1 MDGLKKMFNR
11 LWDYV
16 RANPKK
22 VFLRV
27 AIALFVIWFLFDDLG
42 IVKRIRM
49 EAEHRI
55 LLDRLQNARK
65 KVVENEIRI
74 QHAKDPDSIEKAARE
89 KYNFRREGET
99 LFIIRDK

>member
-1 MDGLKKMFNR
+1 VKKIFNR
-11 LWDYV
+11 LWDHV

-27 AIALFVIWFLFDDLG
+27 AFVLFVIWFLFDDFG
-42 IVKRIRM
+42 IVKRVRM

-55 LLDRLQNARK
+55 LLNRLQAARK
-65 KVVENEIRI
+65 KVVDNELRI
-74 QHAKDPDSIEKAARE
+74 QHVKEPDSIEKAARE
-89 KYNFRREGET
+89 KYNFRKEGET